1 MRHYPLASGRSEARH
16 HFHRRRAFLRGT
28 RLQRAILRAD
38 TVLGLHAVDEG
49 APFRRTHPLETTA
62 HLRALFDR
70 KMLEALLRSTQ
81 PLLLILRQ
89 TAEFPVALAHAA
101 LLVTGQFLPVTE
113 TLRGVALFLRIER
126 VPALRAEAQVALM
139 GRASQTTTV
148 SDIMTASP
156 FTVSPNV
163 DMEAC
168 MQLMTDKRIRHLP
181 VVENGK
187 LLTMISIRDL
197 LECTMQEQKYL
208 IQQLEQYIRGE
219 SY

>member
-1 MRHYPLASGRSEARH
+1 MKNVRDVLNAKGNNDTFSISPNATVFEAIK
-16 HFHRRRAFLRGT
+16 L
-28 RLQRAILRAD
+28 
-38 TVLGLHAVDEG
+38 
-49 APFRRTHPLETTA
+49 
-62 HLRALFDR
+62 
-70 KMLEALLRSTQ
+70 M
-81 PLLLILRQ
+81 
-89 TAEFPVALAHAA
+89 AEKDVGA
-101 LLVTGQFLPVTE
+101 LLVTE
-113 TLRGVALFLRIER
+113 NDALVGIVSER
-126 VPALRAEAQVALM
+126 DYLKKVALM

-187 LLTMISIRDL
+187 LLAMISIRDL